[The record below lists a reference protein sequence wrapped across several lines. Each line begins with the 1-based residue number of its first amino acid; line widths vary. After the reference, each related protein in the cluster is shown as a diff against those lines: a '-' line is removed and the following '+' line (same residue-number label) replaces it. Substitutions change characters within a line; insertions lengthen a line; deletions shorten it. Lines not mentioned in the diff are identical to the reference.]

1 VVFKLDDASREF
13 GSAEISGEILSGSK
27 RRRSSVKRHDAI
39 LPGLPS
45 ITLTM
50 M

>member
-1 VVFKLDDASREF
+1 MLRLDDSPREF
-13 GSAEISGEILSGSK
+13 GSAEISGEICSGSK
-27 RRRSSVKRHDAI
+27 RRRSSVKRHEAI
-39 LPGLPS
+39 LPGFPS